1 MRILNICGYSWE
13 IGGPARIIYDHA
25 TVQRRLGA
33 EVSILTPLSP
43 GERVYP
49 VPEGVRLITVPRHP
63 LARIFPEFSPQLSEF
78 LRRHDDEF
86 DIIHLHGMFHFGS
99 VFPLTLRTRARR
111 VVTVH
116 GTLEPWALRK
126 GRWKKEFFS
135 SLGQRRLLRRADLV
149 HVNSAEEAEDVRRY
163 LRDRDVP
170 PLLVLG
176 NGMRLSDYERVPPTG
191 TFRQKYGIA
200 PADSVILFLSRLNV
214 KKGLDLL
221 LPAALPLLR
230 QRPNLRL
237 VVAGP
242 DDGYRFFV
250 ENFVRENGLEK
261 QVLLPGMLTGDEK
274 LAAFRDADAF
284 VLPSYSEGF
293 SIAALEALTLGV
305 PALLSDRVGFGDQL
319 SQTGAALL
327 CELNVES
334 VRAGLERLLDEP
346 SLAADLRE
354 RGTRFVREFADIDVV
369 ATRLYRAF
377 EALLPG
383 AESVE
388 TFP

>member
-1 MRILNICGYSWE
+1 
-13 IGGPARIIYDHA
+13 
-25 TVQRRLGA
+25 
-33 EVSILTPLSP
+33 
-43 GERVYP
+43 
-49 VPEGVRLITVPRHP
+49 
-63 LARIFPEFSPQLSEF
+63 
-78 LRRHDDEF
+78 
-86 DIIHLHGMFHFGS
+86 
-99 VFPLTLRTRARR
+99 TRAKR
-111 VVTVH
+111 VVTIH

-126 GRWKKEFFS
+126 GRWKKELFS

-149 HVNSAEEAEDVRRY
+149 HVNSAEEAADVQRY
-163 LRDRDVP
+163 LGERDVP
-170 PLLVLG
+170 PLMVLG
-176 NGMRLSDYERVPPTG
+176 NGMRLSDYERVPSVG
-191 TFRQKYGIA
+191 TFRRSHGIA
-200 PADSVILFLSRLNV
+200 PMDPIMLFLSRLNV

-230 QRPNLRL
+230 QRPQLRL

-242 DDGYRFFV
+242 DDGYRFYV
-250 ENFVRENGLEK
+250 ENFIRENGMET

-305 PALLSDRVGFGDQL
+305 PALLSDRVGFGEQL
-319 SQTGAALL
+319 RENGASLL

-334 VRAGLERLLDEP
+334 VRRGLERLLDEP
-346 SLAADLRE
+346 TLAADLRE
-354 RGTRFVREFADIDVV
+354 RGPRFVREFADINVV

-383 AESVE
+383 AASVE

>member
-1 MRILNICGYSWE
+1 MNILNICGYSWE

-25 TVQRRLGA
+25 TMQRSLGA

-63 LARIFPEFSPQLSEF
+63 LARIFPEFSPQLAQF
-78 LRRHDDEF
+78 LRRHADEF
-86 DIIHLHGMFHFGS
+86 DLIHLHGMFHFGT
-99 VFPLTLRTRARR
+99 VFPLMLRTRARR

-126 GRWKKEFFS
+126 GRRKKELFS
-135 SLGQRRLLRRADLV
+135 SLGQRRLLRRADLI
-149 HVNSAEEAEDVRRY
+149 HVNSAEEAADVRRY
-163 LRDRDVP
+163 LGEKDVP

-176 NGMRLSDYERVPPTG
+176 NGMRLSDYERVPPAG
-191 TFRQKYGIA
+191 TFRQKHGIA
-200 PADSVILFLSRLNV
+200 PTDSIILFLSRLNV

-230 QRPNLRL
+230 QRPTLRL
-237 VVAGP
+237 VVAGS
-242 DDGYRFFV
+242 DDGYRYYV
-250 ENFVRENGLEK
+250 ENFVRENDLQE
-261 QVLLPGMLTGDEK
+261 QVLLPGLLTGDEK

-305 PALLSDRVGFGDQL
+305 PALLSDRVGFGEQL
-319 SQTGAALL
+319 RQSGASLL

-334 VRAGLERLLDEP
+334 VRWGLERLLDEP
-346 SLAADLRE
+346 ILAANFRE
-354 RGTRFVREFADIDVV
+354 RGPRFVREFADIQGV

-383 AESVE
+383 GASVE